1 MTSDPPKK
9 ISMKEFMGEKP
20 KTSSGKP
27 PAAKPSGR
35 PLTMDEF
42 MGESSF
48 QQPPSPQKS
57 PQEVGGGG
65 GLPTGQGMS
74 LAPSAPATSPEKIA
88 GRSNLFR
95 GYWSAEKQAS
105 ELRQEYEDALGSQQE
120 MGGAISSGKMNAILS
135 NLASRW
141 ESVRVPVQRM
151 KGAFDKEIDDVV
163 RGASSLDLTMDRDG
177 IPFVDPSKVYAAA
190 SGLARQYGMGG
201 DEDFER
207 HLQNRLTAQ
216 AEVKLI
222 EADATRRAEEKYA
235 PIRERTGRAM
245 DSLFKTDDIEAAR
258 AREFSKKAN
267 ESLSAELSA
276 AAAHIN
282 EQYVAGVAASKEAL
296 ARQEQQYEQAAKAIQ
311 EQANSGMMPVDQAQR
326 SLDALTEEMN
336 GAITA
341 ANDRNSLLYAQA
353 QKQFSSLNARYNR
366 RFEEE
371 NRRIMEGAQARIKA
385 AAERF
390 DKEFGDTPEGRQAYM
405 DMRDATNLAWNEA
418 AAARGSKIEAT
429 AKGRFDA
436 ISDTYFPISAM
447 VVRFGESVV
456 QGLGGAFKGI
466 GTTLGDPGAVLAGEE
481 MERAFVLG
489 EAKSDRFA
497 DLLDASNFSQI
508 SGQLVGGMAP
518 SLAVSSAVAAA
529 TGGAGVPAIVPML
542 ASGAAGWGAETMQIA
557 GDMRDRVF
565 RDTGSREKADKAA
578 WDTWKAQVQLA
589 PAYAFEGL
597 PFVGK
602 ALDFIPSRV
611 ARAGVASG
619 TEYGT
624 ELLQEV
630 PQTIAEENILAGRS
644 PYEDVGKRLAEMSD
658 SGELK
663 RLLVTMAPIS
673 LLGAGGQLVAKGPAS
688 RLQDSVTSYLAKNEV
703 AKYAE
708 GASAQW
714 LNSMIEAR
722 GDNFATAVIQGLL
735 GGGQIDQSK
744 ATELLLQKDKVNAY
758 RNEADRLRLSL
769 RGDRDAYVGL
779 SSMRDAML
787 KKAESLPDGME
798 KTILSKRASDLER
811 SLMDFAM
818 QGRRDYVRIT
828 YADGTTTLMDK
839 TGAMRMLNSPDFVNE
854 MARQGDGISI
864 DFQGE
869 GSSEL
874 VSGFAQAVADAQ
886 EQMKIVSPKEPELT
900 IDGLTPADAE
910 KKAEVDSDAI
920 AIAVND
926 IAASIEDGKKYGVM
940 SGDGSVV
947 DEQQTFDI
955 IDLDYGRIRALA
967 EKGRLTTN
975 ALAKTS
981 WGRAISSA
989 DLGRIA
995 NVLNNKPE
1003 LVDKVFSGIDGRINS
1018 RATKPSNQD
1027 NPHTNEGGQVQET
1040 PGGLGG
1046 TTATQEGI
1054 QGEVS
1059 QGGTEGQGVAP
1070 VAAVSSL
1077 SKESLK
1083 EAFGYSDEVADA
1095 TIAIADAMG
1104 LDKTKIKVVEGGEA
1118 SPEALFQQEM
1128 DGGKVGETML
1138 LAEHDDG
1145 DGVFQQAG
1153 TLRWKVEGSDETYAT
1168 EAEAEAA
1175 YRKKLGNAQPS
1186 FDITPQ
1192 MRAEVQ
1198 KGLPLM
1204 QDNKGSVEFIQG
1216 GEAVIRALKNP
1227 DASTGIHELAH
1238 VARRFL
1244 FDTSIPQENRQGIT
1258 DEHIKV
1264 AEQWS
1269 GAKDGNWTREAEEK
1283 FARGFERYLRDGN
1296 APTEALKGVFE
1307 KFAQWLR
1314 EIYQNLFT
1322 SPVKELVSPEM
1333 RKVFDALV
1341 QRGARKE
1348 AVAQEDGAKDEVVD
1362 TPPAP
1367 PVSESGATEQSGN
1380 FAERATTQKLIKA
1393 FPQYAD
1399 VFTENA
1405 INYDRIPHIQS
1416 AEEAKALVET
1426 IGVDRLAND
1435 IFGDAPMP
1443 GHLVSSVAPYIVQE
1457 YANRGDAD
1465 AIALFTEKFAEKM
1478 TDAGQM
1484 ISALNVTYDI
1494 LANTPG
1500 GILMKVARTVEKNR
1514 QRQEEQAK
1522 KRTDKLAK
1530 ELGGINKAGI
1540 SEALKTNKVRTKI
1553 AKASEHQPKTPD
1565 DEPSWGAK
1573 NKLVTK
1579 KKYGEALKAM
1589 RGRLASGPIT
1599 PEMITIA
1606 AFHIEAGAREFA
1618 DVAARVVKTLG
1629 KKSLPYLKEAYK
1641 QAAKEFGIE
1650 PSSNEV
1656 IDNYLWEQSAKPI
1669 VAKLEKAIKAK
1680 DAKAQK
1686 EAIGEL
1692 QSISKESGLWGQYK
1706 KQAADRLAMLSE
1718 QQIRKDISE
1727 DPILAEFT
1735 RGLIQNIS
1743 AQVRELGEQ
1752 KEQKKAKKQ
1761 TSISI
1766 IADAFKNPEK
1776 YKEAWDASR
1785 EKVRKGV
1792 SSAMAEMT
1800 KARDSG
1806 DEARIKKAKDRLE
1819 KAQNMAEALD
1829 NYFGE
1834 FSPKPFSDAAIK
1846 SAVRDGM
1853 KSLEQ
1858 KISDIATSHYS
1869 VQSSERGRLIDKLM
1883 KDAGLSEA
1891 EAKEL
1896 SDAIGEE
1903 FDRLVTEKK
1912 RSLMKSIFSSKQRK
1926 KAEVKALEEK
1936 VIRMTNLGAFS
1947 NDDIVKAYGDAM
1959 GFSKLTEENIE
1970 TIEGLAN
1977 AIQEAPEGRPKYD
1990 AIQDLLNYE
1999 ATLRGITPWEIADAV
2014 FMANILSGPW
2024 THIKNIT
2031 AAGFNIALEY
2041 LVSST
2046 QEFMKGNPRGA
2057 VDLASHLV
2065 AGLGHGVN
2073 EALSVLKTG
2082 RSQVRNRKVEAMSV
2096 LELLDKS
2103 PSEAQRRIGR
2113 TLMPHRFVGRALGAE
2128 DTLLHEGARE
2138 MRAYKWALNKARKQ
2152 RDPSMSL
2159 RQQALEIMNVSDAAR
2174 QEAISV
2180 AQWELEDKIN
2190 ELDLELERGVMTQ
2203 KEYNKAVSLAR
2214 LNYKR
2219 RIVEKMESLR
2229 PADLRN
2235 EAARFGS
2242 EATLNSKPYGAMG
2255 LVSDLVSSLVRRA
2268 PVARRIIPFVNTLS
2282 NQANNTLNYT
2292 PIGALRAVSPGGST
2306 IGWINRK
2313 TGGEVKGVEQKMDEE
2328 QLAQWKEDVLTK
2340 SIIGTTLAAAIYA
2353 LAIGDDDEEDPWFS
2367 VTGDGYG
2374 DPRKNVELQRLGWQP
2389 YSFKFGKTY
2398 VSYQTSPMM
2407 LTMGFVGNMFDA
2419 ERYQKKQPQDSDYHN
2434 FATALASVPSIFAS
2448 QSYLSGIE
2456 KTLSAALSPRN
2467 DDKVSDLS
2475 DFLLKSAKSQVEP
2488 SIYGEAFR
2496 IYQNLSG
2503 TANIDTRNSYFG
2515 QIVKNWPMARDM
2527 YPKQYNFMGE
2537 PVIPNITQV
2546 VTVANSD
2553 PAATLSM
2560 KNNYVPV
2567 SESRATLS
2575 GMDPVT
2581 GKERL
2586 MTDKEADTYY
2596 QTRGKEYAKW
2606 LRDNYPYLNKLS
2618 KKEFQEEASREWMK
2632 AGAYAREA
2640 AGF

>member
-1 MTSDPPKK
+1 MTQDPPKK
-9 ISMKEFMGEKP
+9 PWEKAAEQSP
-20 KTSSGKP
+20 NAQKP
-27 PAAKPSGR
+27 WEKAAVPEPAPAQ
-35 PLTMDEF
+35 
-42 MGESSF
+42 SF
-48 QQPPSPQKS
+48 QQPPLPQRG
-57 PQEVGGGG
+57 PQQVGGGG
-65 GLPTGQGMS
+65 GLPTGSAVQSDPSRTPTAPEGTITNVVERQRFTSGEDDMGDAVLMSPVKTGLVPTPQQKEGLRVRAEKGLGEIASTPRSELDWAPPPPMQEGVVPVLDPRWNRVMNEYRAEGQQQFTPNEIAARREAGTWGPREDAREHTRVFDLQQQKINERGKRLKETFEALFKTRDLEKEAAAFEQEGAALEQERAVLEQG
-74 LAPSAPATSPEKIA
+74 AATQQQIDAYNKKATSYQQRQKEYADMLRPINEEGAYLDAWQAYITQGLTNAEVLKALDPRERELLATQMQANADDGSGWA
-88 GRSNLFR
+88 GA
-95 GYWSAEKQAS
+95 GYTGTTK
-105 ELRQEYEDALGSQQE
+105 RFFTKLG
-120 MGGAISSGKMNAILS
+120 GNI
-135 NLASRW
+135 
-141 ESVRVPVQRM
+141 
-151 KGAFDKEIDDVV
+151 
-163 RGASSLDLTMDRDG
+163 
-177 IPFVDPSKVYAAA
+177 AA
-190 SGLARQYGMGG
+190 SGLRLMNLAGNALNRATGEEDHYSTFAYLADRVDEELERIDAEKPAYQKTDVFSKEWNINPGFLHKLLDGALFAGTLAGAGAQGGARAMTGLAMAASSENYYMEGIESGLKPQDAEAVALLLSGTEASIEALNLGPFVNGNARKSIMRGAVDAIKRGTAPKVAAKESFARYVAAQSAAEAGEGVLTSAAQSMVKRGAEIATG
-201 DEDFER
+201 VDQDTE
-207 HLQNRLTAQ
+207 LTAQ
-216 AEVKLI
+216 GLAGDALI
-222 EADATRRAEEKYA
+222 GGAIGGVMGA
-235 PIRERTGRAM
+235 TGRLSQRPLYKEGVAWAVQN
-245 DSLFKTDDIEAAR
+245 AA
-258 AREFSKKAN
+258 EFR
-267 ESLSAELSA
+267 
-276 AAAHIN
+276 
-282 EQYVAGVAASKEAL
+282 QYVAENVPKAEQGPILERFETYEKVYRGLPKGMKSDTRMTVAHAIAEKERLKKERSSTVIDEIVASAIGDMNSVATKEQDEIIADALGVDLVEIAKMNETQRL
-296 ARQEQQYEQAAKAIQ
+296 QEQYDKAKLKS
-311 EQANSGMMPVDQAQR
+311 E
-326 SLDALTEEMN
+326 
-336 GAITA
+336 ITG
-341 ANDRNSLLYAQA
+341 
-353 QKQFSSLNARYNR
+353 KP
-366 RFEEE
+366 
-371 NRRIMEGAQARIKA
+371 M
-385 AAERF
+385 
-390 DKEFGDTPEGRQAYM
+390 PEG
-405 DMRDATNLAWNEA
+405 
-418 AAARGSKIEAT
+418 
-429 AKGRFDA
+429 
-436 ISDTYFPISAM
+436 M
-447 VVRFGESVV
+447 VR
-456 QGLGGAFKGI
+456 
-466 GTTLGDPGAVLAGEE
+466 
-481 MERAFVLG
+481 
-489 EAKSDRFA
+489 
-497 DLLDASNFSQI
+497 
-508 SGQLVGGMAP
+508 
-518 SLAVSSAVAAA
+518 
-529 TGGAGVPAIVPML
+529 
-542 ASGAAGWGAETMQIA
+542 
-557 GDMRDRVF
+557 
-565 RDTGSREKADKAA
+565 
-578 WDTWKAQVQLA
+578 
-589 PAYAFEGL
+589 
-597 PFVGK
+597 
-602 ALDFIPSRV
+602 
-611 ARAGVASG
+611 
-619 TEYGT
+619 
-624 ELLQEV
+624 
-630 PQTIAEENILAGRS
+630 
-644 PYEDVGKRLAEMSD
+644 
-658 SGELK
+658 
-663 RLLVTMAPIS
+663 
-673 LLGAGGQLVAKGPAS
+673 
-688 RLQDSVTSYLAKNEV
+688 
-703 AKYAE
+703 
-708 GASAQW
+708 
-714 LNSMIEAR
+714 
-722 GDNFATAVIQGLL
+722 
-735 GGGQIDQSK
+735 
-744 ATELLLQKDKVNAY
+744 
-758 RNEADRLRLSL
+758 
-769 RGDRDAYVGL
+769 
-779 SSMRDAML
+779 
-787 KKAESLPDGME
+787 
-798 KTILSKRASDLER
+798 
-811 SLMDFAM
+811 
-818 QGRRDYVRIT
+818 
-828 YADGTTTLMDK
+828 
-839 TGAMRMLNSPDFVNE
+839 
-854 MARQGDGISI
+854 
-864 DFQGE
+864 
-869 GSSEL
+869 
-874 VSGFAQAVADAQ
+874 
-886 EQMKIVSPKEPELT
+886 PKEVVIEP
-900 IDGLTPADAE
+900 
-910 KKAEVDSDAI
+910 EVDSDAI

-940 SGDGSVV
+940 SDDGSVV

-955 IDLDYGRIRALA
+955 IDSDYERIRALA

-1018 RATKPSNQD
+1018 RATKPLEEVSDAGDYRIQNRPNQD

-1054 QGEVS
+1054 QGEVP
-1059 QGGTEGQGVAP
+1059 QGGAEGQGVAP
-1070 VAAVSSL
+1070 VAAVEGL

-1104 LDKTKIKVVEGGEA
+1104 LDKTKIKVVKGGEVGEGALMQPFGRDPLTQNQVAEREELMPLDQVRNVVLSFVSEDAYSEGGQMTVDNVIEGIKEA
-1118 SPEALFQQEM
+1118 RGKYAVTNVKAILSEALKGAREVWADVQMEPM
-1128 DGGKVGETML
+1128 S
-1138 LAEHDDG
+1138 A
-1145 DGVFQQAG
+1145 
-1153 TLRWKVEGSDETYAT
+1153 S
-1168 EAEAEAA
+1168 EAA
-1175 YRKKLGNAQPS
+1175 AYK
-1186 FDITPQ
+1186 DTI
-1192 MRAEVQ
+1192 RALEEMASMPDDTDVRALVRTLSPRTERGLRVEDMPLQ
-1198 KGLPLM
+1198 QDAKGA
-1204 QDNKGSVEFIQG
+1204 VEFAEG
-1216 GEAVIRALKNP
+1216 GDAIIRALKNP

-1238 VARRFL
+1238 VARRLL
-1244 FDTSIPQENRQGIT
+1244 FDTSIPKENRQGIT

-1333 RKVFDALV
+1333 RRVFDALV
-1341 QRGARKE
+1341 TRGVKPQAE
-1348 AVAQEDGAKDEVVD
+1348 EVVEA
-1362 TPPAP
+1362 PPAP
-1367 PVSESGATEQSGN
+1367 PESEPKSTEQSGN

-1416 AEEAKALVET
+1416 AEEAKALVEAVG
-1426 IGVDRLAND
+1426 IDRLAND
-1435 IFGDAPMP
+1435 IFGDTPMP
-1443 GHLVSSVAPYIVQE
+1443 GHLVSSVAPYIIQE

-1540 SEALKTNKVRTKI
+1540 TEALKTNKVRTKI
-1553 AKASEHQPKTPD
+1553 AKVSEYQPKTPD

-1641 QAAKEFGIE
+1641 QAAKEFVIE
-1650 PSSNEV
+1650 PSSDEV

-1785 EKVRKGV
+1785 EKVRNSV
-1792 SSAMAEMT
+1792 SSAKAEMT

-1819 KAQNMAEALD
+1819 KAQSRAEALD

-1846 SAVRDGM
+1846 SAVREGM

-1869 VQSSERGRLIDKLM
+1869 VQSSERGKLIDKLM

-1896 SDAIGEE
+1896 ADAIGEE

-1912 RSLMKSIFSSKQRK
+1912 RSLIKSMFSSKQRK

-1977 AIQEAPEGRPKYD
+1977 AIQEAPDGRPKYD

-1999 ATLRGITPWEIADAV
+1999 ATLRGISPWEIADAV

-2024 THIKNIT
+2024 THVKNLT
-2031 AAGFNIALEY
+2031 AAAFNIAGEY
-2041 LVSST
+2041 LTSAS
-2046 QEFMKGNPRGA
+2046 QEVVKGNPMGA
-2057 VDLASHLV
+2057 IDLARGLLS
-2065 AGLGHGVN
+2065 GLGHGID
-2073 EALSVLKTG
+2073 ESLSVLRTG
-2082 RSQVRNRKVEAMSV
+2082 RSQVRNRKVEAMNV

-2103 PSEAQRRIGR
+2103 PSKTQRRIGR
-2113 TLMPHRFVGRALGAE
+2113 VLTGHKFVGRALGAE
-2128 DTLLHEGARE
+2128 DTFLHEGGRE
-2138 MRAYKWALNKARKQ
+2138 MRAYKWAFNMAREN

-2159 RQQALEIMNVSDAAR
+2159 RQQALDILNLSDAAR
-2174 QEAISV
+2174 QEAIAV
-2180 AQWELEDKIN
+2180 AEWELEDEIN
-2190 ELDLELERGVMTQ
+2190 AIDAELQRGAITP
-2203 KEYNKAVSLAR
+2203 KEHKSRASLAR

-2229 PADLRN
+2229 PAELRN
-2235 EAARFGS
+2235 EAARFGA

-2255 LVSDLVSSLVRRA
+2255 VVSDKVSSFVRQI
-2268 PVARRIIPFVNTLS
+2268 PIARRVVPFVNTLS

-2292 PIGALRAVSPGGST
+2292 PIGALRAATPGGSV

-2313 TGGEVKGVEQKMDEE
+2313 TGGDVKGVEQKMDEK

-2340 SIIGTTLAAAIYA
+2340 SIIGTTIAAAIYA
-2353 LAIGDDDEEDPWFS
+2353 LAAGGDDEEDPWFS
-2367 VTGDGYG
+2367 ITGDGYG

-2398 VSYQTSPMM
+2398 ISYQTSPMM
-2407 LTMGFVGNMFDA
+2407 LTMGFLGNLLDG
-2419 ERYQKKQPQDSDYHN
+2419 ERYHKKQPQDSDFHSLGM
-2434 FATALASVPSIFAS
+2434 ALASVPSIFAS

-2496 IYQNLSG
+2496 TYQNLSG

-2546 VTVANSD
+2546 ITVANSD

-2567 SESRATLS
+2567 SESRTTLS
-2575 GMDPVT
+2575 GIDPVT
-2581 GKERL
+2581 DKERL
-2586 MTDKEADTYY
+2586 MTDREADTYY

-2606 LRDNYPYLNKLS
+2606 LRDNYPYLDKLS